1 MEKYPLRR
9 EKILKKTI
17 SWVII
22 PLFLGI
28 IAVVVSLFA
37 SSLFI
42 IVISLFLV
50 FMAVISA
57 IAYWYENE
65 YFRKYFYDLTEEG
78 IVTQKGVFST
88 HVAIVPPNKVQDIY
102 LDQDLLDRIFGLWDL
117 HVSSATETSG
127 AEAHIDGIGFESANG
142 LRQTLMSAL
151 LPESAK
157 KEDFALGGKLIKELR
172 PSGAGLIRLLITNVF
187 SVLILFIFLW
197 GLWPIFIILVPVGL
211 VLAYL
216 DFTVLRYEIREE
228 GVFLRRGFITRSE
241 NIFLYKNIQDVIE
254 TADMFD
260 RILGI
265 KSLSIKTMTGSSA
278 ISAVMP
284 YLSASDAPALREEIL
299 GLMRRESQKAEKAA
313 KAQDLRVSS
322 AMEMAVPE
330 KPARSMPTIEETNMP
345 YKNEFYRMAQYSSL
359 VVLIVFLSIAAVL
372 SLLVI
377 IAFGINFIILMSIFG
392 LAIAL
397 SVIFIAGNYFS
408 AFLSVLS
415 LDYTIS
421 SDFVLIKTGILNII
435 KKQINYNK
443 MQDLEKKI
451 GFIGSFAGLASVK
464 LETGSKEVVNQ
475 KNKQIA
481 SAITQNEII
490 PDLMQEDAEKL
501 KQTILSQMGVSTK
514 GIGANPLVSRLPL
527 EAVKPIKKA
536 LWWAIYSLLIFSI
549 CACAVFVFAQDPNW
563 HLSWLLIPLFVLLA
577 LVCAIKY
584 IYEYYY
590 YKKYFYDLN
599 DEMLVIRKGVFGSRE
614 LTIPFEKI
622 QDVFIDRDWLDLA
635 FGLYDVYV
643 STVSSRSILNAH
655 LDGLNEKNAEK
666 AALLL
671 LEKIR

>member
-9 EKILKKTI
+9 EKILKKTL
-17 SWVII
+17 SWVIV

-28 IAVVVSLFA
+28 ISVVFSLFIPSLSLIVVSLFLA
-37 SSLFI
+37 
-42 IVISLFLV
+42 

-57 IAYWYENE
+57 IAYWYESE

-78 IVTQKGVFST
+78 ILTRKGVFST
-88 HVAIVPPNKVQDIY
+88 HAAIVPPNKVQDIY

-151 LPESAK
+151 LPDSVN

-172 PSGAGLIRLLITNVF
+172 PSGAGLIKLLIANAF
-187 SVLILFIFLW
+187 SFLIMLIFLW
-197 GLWPIFIILVPVGL
+197 GLWPIFIILALIGFVWT
-211 VLAYL
+211 YL

-228 GVFLRRGFITRSE
+228 GVFIRRGFITRSE

-254 TADMFD
+254 TADILD
-260 RILGI
+260 RVLGI

-278 ISAVMP
+278 LSAVMP

-313 KAQDLRVSS
+313 KADLRTSH
-322 AMEMAVPE
+322 AMTMAVPE
-330 KPARSMPTIEETNMP
+330 KLAKSMPKIEETNMP
-345 YKNEFYRMAQYSSL
+345 YKSEFYRMAQYSSL
-359 VVLIVFLSIAAVL
+359 ATLVVFLSIAAIL

-377 IAFGINFIILMSIFG
+377 IVFGINFVILILIFG
-392 LAIAL
+392 LALAL
-397 SVIFIAGNYFS
+397 SAIVIAGNYFT

-415 LDYTIS
+415 FDYTIS
-421 SDFVLIKTGILNII
+421 SDFVLIKTGIFNIV
-435 KKQINYNK
+435 KKQVNYNK

-451 GFIGSFAGLASVK
+451 GFIGSFAGLATVK
-464 LETGSKEVVNQ
+464 LETGSKEVVDQ
-475 KNKQIA
+475 KHKSTA
-481 SAITQNEII
+481 SGITLNEII

-501 KQTILSQMGVSTK
+501 KQTILGQMGVSTK
-514 GIGANPLVSRLPL
+514 VIGANPLVSRLPL
-527 EAVKPIKKA
+527 EAVKPLKKA
-536 LWWAIYSLLIFSI
+536 LWWVIYSLLIFSI
-549 CACAVFVFAQDPNW
+549 CACAVFVFAQDSNW
-563 HLSWLLIPLFVLLA
+563 QPGWLLIPLFVLLA
-577 LVCAIKY
+577 LICVIKY
-584 IYEYYY
+584 VYEYYY

-599 DEMLVIRKGVFGSRE
+599 DEVLVIRKGVFGSRE